1 MTKRLPI
8 LGVMTTGGDCPGLN
22 AALAALGKMAPSFGY
37 ELLAIRGGTAGLL
50 SVPPDVFPLGPDTL
64 PEAIIAQGG
73 SILGNINADTPK
85 PETEDAA
92 NALHDT
98 LNQAVHRLGLAGVI
112 VIGGDG
118 SFRIAHAWHQH
129 SGVPIIGIP
138 KTIDADVGGTHYT
151 LGFDSATAENVRGL
165 SLLRATA
172 ESHHRIMVVEI
183 MGRAHGRL
191 ALASGLA
198 AMVDGILIPECHPNM
213 DTFCA
218 ELNKKQHQK
227 SLMVVVAEG
236 LQTLSG
242 LPGGRLMETLA
253 DALQTR
259 LNRPARTMVM
269 GYLQRGAPPTA
280 FERQRAIQMAH
291 AALSLA
297 KAGEKQAVVTVNQHG
312 NIGAM
317 TLEALI
323 TAPVP
328 DLRDSLILAQSMG
341 IALGRTPAL

>member
-1 MTKRLPI
+1 MTGRPV

-37 ELLAIRGGTAGLL
+37 DILAIRGGTAGLL
-50 SVPPDVFPLGPDTL
+50 CVPPDVFPLKPDTL
-64 PEAIIAQGG
+64 PEAMIGQGG

-85 PETEDAA
+85 PETEQAA
-92 NALHDT
+92 QALHEA
-98 LNQAVHRLGLAGVI
+98 LNQAVHRLGLVGVI

-118 SFRIAHAWHQH
+118 SFRIAHEWHQH
-129 SGVPIIGIP
+129 SGIPIIGIP
-138 KTIDADVGGTHYT
+138 KTIDGDVGGTHYT
-151 LGFDSATAENVRGL
+151 LGFDSAVAENVRGL

-183 MGRAHGRL
+183 MGRAHGHL

-198 AMVDGILIPECHPNM
+198 AMVDGILIPECHPNV

-218 ELNKKQHQK
+218 ELNTKQHQK
-227 SLMVVVAEG
+227 SLIVVVAEG

-242 LPGGRLMETLA
+242 LLGGRLMETLA

-297 KAGEKQAVVTVNQHG
+297 KSGEKQAVVTVNQHG
-312 NIGAM
+312 NIGHM
-317 TLEALI
+317 NLNTI
-323 TAPVP
+323 ISTPVSIHP
-328 DLRDSLILAQSMG
+328 ESLILAQAMG

>member
-37 ELLAIRGGTAGLL
+37 DILAIRGGAAGLL
-50 SVPPDVFPLGPDTL
+50 AVPPDVFALGPETL
-64 PEAIIAQGG
+64 QENVIGQGG
-73 SILGNINADTPK
+73 SILGSINADTPK
-85 PETEDAA
+85 PETEEAARILQDAM
-92 NALHDT
+92 NR
-98 LNQAVHRLGLAGVI
+98 AVHQLGLAGVI

-118 SFRIAHAWHQH
+118 SFRIANAWHQS
-129 SGVPIIGIP
+129 SGIPIIGIP
-138 KTIDADVGGTHYT
+138 KTIDRDVGGTHYT

-172 ESHHRIMVVEI
+172 DSHHRLMLVEV
-183 MGRAHGRL
+183 MGRTHGHL
-191 ALASGLA
+191 ALSSGLA
-198 AMVDGILIPECHPNM
+198 AMVDGILIPECHPDM

-218 ELNKKQHQK
+218 QLDTKQHQK
-227 SLMVVVAEG
+227 SLIVVVAEG
-236 LQTLSG
+236 LQSLPG
-242 LPGGRLMETLA
+242 LPGGRFMETLA
-253 DALQTR
+253 DSLQTR

-280 FERQRAIQMAH
+280 FERQKAIQMAH

-297 KAGEKQAVVTVNQHG
+297 KAGAKQAVVIVDQHG
-312 NIGAM
+312 NMGDM
-317 TLEALI
+317 TLDAII

-328 DLRDSLILAQSMG
+328 VNADHLILAQTMG
-341 IALGRTPAL
+341 IALGRTA